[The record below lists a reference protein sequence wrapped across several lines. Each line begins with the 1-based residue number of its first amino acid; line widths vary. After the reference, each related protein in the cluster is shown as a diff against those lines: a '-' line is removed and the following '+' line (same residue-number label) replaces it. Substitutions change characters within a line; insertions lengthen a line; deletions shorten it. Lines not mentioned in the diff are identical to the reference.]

1 MMATDNETRDPMQ
14 AFSRAGVLEAARQ
27 SVPLAVSVGAYGL
40 VFGVLA
46 RQAGLSLAEAALMS
60 GTVCAGTAQFV
71 VLSLWVHPLP
81 VATIVLTTL
90 VVNLRFLLMGASL
103 RPWLARL
110 SALRAYGSACV
121 LGDESWALTTRAC
134 EAGARNEAFLL
145 GSGLTISLT
154 WLGAT
159 IAGHTLGGLL
169 RDPVQLGLD
178 FASTAVFAALLVGL
192 WKGTADVLPW
202 ATAAA
207 VALVVAQVVP
217 GTWYIPAGGVAGS
230 VMGVVRHAR

>member
-1 MMATDNETRDPMQ
+1 MR
-14 AFSRAGVLEAARQ
+14 AFSHVGLLEAARQ
-27 SVPLAVSVGAYGL
+27 SLPLAVSVGAYGL

-60 GTVCAGTAQFV
+60 GTVYAGTAQFV
-71 VLSLWVHPLP
+71 VLDLWVHPLP

-90 VVNLRFLLMGASL
+90 AVNLRFLLMGASL
-103 RPWLARL
+103 QPWLARL
-110 SALRAYGSACV
+110 SALRAYGSAFV
-121 LGDESWALTTRAC
+121 LGDESWALTTRAF
-134 EAGARNEAFLL
+134 EAGERNEAFLL

-169 RDPVQLGLD
+169 RDPARWGLD

-207 VALVVAQVVP
+207 VALVVAHVVP

-230 VMGVVRHAR
+230 VMGAMRHAR

>member
-1 MMATDNETRDPMQ
+1 MATDDATRDPMR
-14 AFSRAGVLEAARQ
+14 AFSRAGLLEAARQ

-60 GTVCAGTAQFV
+60 GTVYAGTAQFV
-71 VLSLWVHPLP
+71 VLGLWVHPLP
-81 VATIVLTTL
+81 VATIALTAL
-90 VVNLRFLLMGASL
+90 AVNLRFLLMGASL

-110 SALRAYGSACV
+110 SPLRAYSSAFF
-121 LGDESWALTTRAC
+121 LGDESWALTTRAFA
-134 EAGARNEAFLL
+134 AGTRNEAFLL

-159 IAGHTLGGLL
+159 IAGHILGRLL
-169 RDPVQLGLD
+169 RDPAQWGLD
-178 FASTAVFAALLVGL
+178 FASTAMFAALLVGL
-192 WKGTADVLPW
+192 RKGTADVLPW
-202 ATAAA
+202 AVAAA
-207 VALVVAQVVP
+207 VAVVVAHVVP

-230 VMGVVRHAR
+230 VMGAMRHAR